1 MTGEVDLRGN
11 SMPIGGLREKS
22 LAALREGSK
31 TILVPKDNH
40 KDVEELPQEVKD
52 GLNIIEVE
60 NVKEACNYAFVTN
73 PFLTKNIKV
82 KDESGECE
90 VC

>member
-1 MTGEVDLRGN
+1 MNPDLKNAATPDQQPGEFYDG
-11 SMPIGGLREKS
+11 
-22 LAALREGSK
+22 
-31 TILVPKDNH
+31 
-40 KDVEELPQEVKD
+40 LPQEVKD

-73 PFLTKNIKV
+73 PFLSKNIKV
-82 KDESGECE
+82 KDESSECE